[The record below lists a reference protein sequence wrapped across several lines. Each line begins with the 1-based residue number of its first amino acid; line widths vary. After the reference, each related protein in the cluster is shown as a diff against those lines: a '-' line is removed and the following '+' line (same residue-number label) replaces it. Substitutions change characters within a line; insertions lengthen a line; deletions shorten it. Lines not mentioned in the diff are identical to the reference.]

1 MYKDKNKIGNG
12 FLLRLMSVE
21 KYRKTE
27 ENLWIMFFFRT
38 FVVNYRKDMNRKKI
52 FTVLC
57 ALVVALAVQAKS
69 LRELWVSMPDS
80 LVPVLTQNMRVE
92 FTELQD
98 MKVKAEVTTSLGD
111 TSVMDTLTN
120 DFMQIRLSRVCTL
133 RLKKLPQT
141 GGDSII
147 CMVRTLAAPE
157 KESEVM
163 FFDQQWQQLEMTH
176 CFDGEDIQG
185 VCESLLQRPDTMS
198 VSRFEELKAM
208 IEPRMMSALLMQHE
222 NAIAFRLALPLL
234 SAEDKKLINAIKVQ
248 RKFNWNGKIFKEG

>member
-1 MYKDKNKIGNG
+1 MQKN
-12 FLLRLMSVE
+12 S
-21 KYRKTE
+21 RK
-27 ENLWIMFFFRT
+27 LVGYVFFPYFCRKLT
-38 FVVNYRKDMNRKKI
+38 KDMNKKKI

-133 RLKKLPQT
+133 QLKKLPQT

-163 FFDQQWQQLEMTH
+163 FFNQQWQQLEMTH

-198 VSRFEELKAM
+198 VSRFEEIKAM

-222 NAIAFRLALPLL
+222 NAIVFRLALPLL

>member
-1 MYKDKNKIGNG
+1 MNK
-12 FLLRLMSVE
+12 
-21 KYRKTE
+21 
-27 ENLWIMFFFRT
+27 
-38 FVVNYRKDMNRKKI
+38 KKI

-133 RLKKLPQT
+133 QLKSCHKLVVTP
-141 GGDSII
+141 SF
-147 CMVRTLAAPE
+147 V
-157 KESEVM
+157 
-163 FFDQQWQQLEMTH
+163 W
-176 CFDGEDIQG
+176 
-185 VCESLLQRPDTMS
+185 
-198 VSRFEELKAM
+198 
-208 IEPRMMSALLMQHE
+208 
-222 NAIAFRLALPLL
+222 
-234 SAEDKKLINAIKVQ
+234 
-248 RKFNWNGKIFKEG
+248 

>member
-1 MYKDKNKIGNG
+1 MQKN
-12 FLLRLMSVE
+12 S
-21 KYRKTE
+21 RKVVDYV
-27 ENLWIMFFFRT
+27 FFPYFCRKLT
-38 FVVNYRKDMNRKKI
+38 KDMNRKKI

-133 RLKKLPQT
+133 QLKKLPQT

-176 CFDGEDIQG
+176 CFDGENIQG

-208 IEPRMMSALLMQHE
+208 IEPRIMSALLMQHE
-222 NAIAFRLALPLL
+222 NAIVFRLALPLL
-234 SAEDKKLINAIKVQ
+234 SVEDKKLINAIKVQ
-248 RKFNWNGKIFKEG
+248 RKFKWNGKIFKEG